1 MQYDPSMDIEI
12 VPIPHFSKIQGT
24 LLKKRQLLLEDYDD
38 FVEELAK
45 NPESGDVIPG
55 TGGVRK
61 IRLKSATKGK
71 RGGFRVY
78 YFYYQVKQRIYL
90 LHILAKNEQENITED
105 EKKIL
110 RGLAN
115 HFKRGL

>member
-1 MQYDPSMDIEI
+1 MDREL
-12 VPIPHFSKIQGT
+12 IPTNHFSKIRDS
-24 LLKKRQLLLEDYDD
+24 LLKKRQLLQEDYDE
-38 FVEELAK
+38 FKEELAK
-45 NPESGDVIPG
+45 NPELGDVIPG

-61 IRLKSATKGK
+61 TRLKSASKGK
-71 RGGFRVY
+71 RGGFRVF

-90 LHILAKNEQENITED
+90 FHILAKNEQENITED

-110 RGLAN
+110 RGFAN